1 MPYQELTALD
11 IRKEMV
17 NEYLSNNYTITELS
31 DRYGLARKTIYKCLE
46 RYHSQGE
53 EGLAERSHAPFNH
66 PNATDE
72 EIVQTILEMKMKRM
86 KWGPKKILAR
96 LKLDQPETHWPADST
111 GSEILKKYGLVD
123 TKKYCRRTPP
133 YTAPFLGCDMPNMT
147 WSADYK
153 GQFRMG
159 NGRLCY
165 PLTISDNYSRYLLDC
180 QGLSHPRLEQ
190 TKPRFEWVFR
200 NYGLPQAIRTDNGFP
215 FASTGLGGL
224 SRLSVWLI
232 QLGIK
237 PERILSGCPEQNGRH
252 ERMHKTLKEA
262 VASPPKKNMVEQQ
275 KAFNYFKDEYNY
287 ERPHE
292 ALDLNPPAS
301 VYQRSSRTF
310 PAKIPAVDYDSNTTI
325 RFVHTN
331 GEIKWK
337 GNKIYL
343 SETLIGQYVALTP
356 VDNHLWRVNYSF
368 YPLGFLDEVVMRMRK
383 Y

>member
-1 MPYQELTALD
+1 MPYKELTAMD
-11 IRKEMV
+11 IRKEMIK
-17 NEYLSNNYTITELS
+17 EYLSKDYSITELS
-31 DRYGLARKTIYKCLE
+31 QRHGIARKTIYKWLD
-46 RYHSQGE
+46 RYQCQGE
-53 EGLAERSHAPFNH
+53 EGLAERSHAPFTH
-66 PNATDE
+66 PNATAAE
-72 EIVQTILEMKMKRM
+72 LVQTILEMKMKRM

-111 GSEILKKYGLVD
+111 GSEILKRYGLVAI
-123 TKKYCRRTPP
+123 KKYRRHTPP
-133 YTAPFLGCDMPNMT
+133 YTAPFLECAAPNIT

-180 QGLSHPRLEQ
+180 QGLAHPRFDQ

-200 NYGLPQAIRTDNGFP
+200 NYGLPQAIRTDNGSP

-262 VASPPKKNMVEQQ
+262 VASPPKQNMVEQQ
-275 KAFNYFKDEYNY
+275 KAFNNFKAEYNN

-292 ALDLNPPAS
+292 SLDQKPPAA
-301 VYQRSSRTF
+301 VYHPSSRPF
-310 PAKIPAVDYDSNTTI
+310 PGKLPAVDYGSDVTV

-337 GNKIYL
+337 GDKIYL
-343 SETLIGQYVALTP
+343 SETLIGQYVALNQ
-356 VDNHLWRVNYSF
+356 VDNHLWRINYSF
-368 YPLGFLDEVVMRMRK
+368 YPLGLLDEVVMKMRR

>member
-1 MPYQELTALD
+1 
-11 IRKEMV
+11 
-17 NEYLSNNYTITELS
+17 
-31 DRYGLARKTIYKCLE
+31 
-46 RYHSQGE
+46 
-53 EGLAERSHAPFNH
+53 
-66 PNATDE
+66 
-72 EIVQTILEMKMKRM
+72 
-86 KWGPKKILAR
+86 
-96 LKLDQPETHWPADST
+96 
-111 GSEILKKYGLVD
+111 
-123 TKKYCRRTPP
+123 
-133 YTAPFLGCDMPNMT
+133 
-147 WSADYK
+147 
-153 GQFRMG
+153 MG

-165 PLTISDNYSRYLLDC
+165 PLTISDNYSRYLLEC
-180 QGLSHPRLEQ
+180 HGLTHPKLEQ
-190 TKPRFEWVFR
+190 TKPRFERAFR
-200 NYGLPQAIRTDNGFP
+200 NCGLPQAIRTDNGFP

-262 VASPPKKNMVEQQ
+262 VASPPKKNMMEQQ
-275 KAFNYFKDEYNY
+275 QAFNYFIDEYNN

-292 ALDLNPPAS
+292 ALELKPPAS
-301 VYQRSSRTF
+301 VYKLSSRPF
-310 PAKIPAVDYDSNTTI
+310 PAKIPEVDYDSNTTV

-343 SETLIGQYVALTP
+343 SDILIGQYVALTP

-368 YPLGFLDEVVMRMRK
+368 YPLGFLDEVVMRLRR

>member
-1 MPYQELTALD
+1 MPYKELTALD

-17 NEYLSNNYTITELS
+17 NEYFNDDYTATELS
-31 DRYGLARKTIYKCLE
+31 DRYGLARKTIYKWIK
-46 RYHSQGE
+46 RYRSQGE
-53 EGLAERSHAPFNH
+53 EGLAERSHAPFSH

-86 KWGPKKILAR
+86 KWGPKKILTR
-96 LKLDQPETHWPADST
+96 LKLDQPETRWPADST
-111 GSEILKKYGLVD
+111 GSEILKRYGLVG
-123 TKKYCRRTPP
+123 TKKYRRRTPP

-165 PLTISDNYSRYLLDC
+165 PLTISDNYSRFLLDC
-180 QGLSHPRLEQ
+180 QGLAHPKLEQ
-190 TKPRFEWVFR
+190 TKPHFEWTFR

-224 SRLSVWLI
+224 SRLSVWFI

-262 VASPPKKNMVEQQ
+262 VASPPKKNMAEQQ

-292 ALDLNPPAS
+292 ALDQNPPAS
-301 VYQRSSRTF
+301 VYQPSSRPF

-337 GNKIYL
+337 GDKIYL
-343 SETLIGQYVALTP
+343 SEALIGQYVALTP
-356 VDNHLWRVNYSF
+356 VDNHL
-368 YPLGFLDEVVMRMRK
+368 
-383 Y
+383 

>member
-1 MPYQELTALD
+1 MPYKELTALD
-11 IRKEMV
+11 IRKEMIK
-17 NEYLSNNYTITELS
+17 EYLSKDYNITELS
-31 DRYGLARKTIYKCLE
+31 QRHGIARKTIYKWLD
-46 RYHSQGE
+46 RYQCQGE

-66 PNATDE
+66 PNATAAE
-72 EIVQTILEMKMKRM
+72 LVQTILEMKMKRM

-96 LKLDQPETHWPADST
+96 LKLNQPETHWPADST
-111 GSEILKKYGLVD
+111 GSEILKRYGLVSS
-123 TKKYCRRTPP
+123 KKYRRHTPP

-153 GQFRMG
+153 GQFRLG

-180 QGLSHPRLEQ
+180 YGLAHPRFDQ
-190 TKPRFEWVFR
+190 TKPRFEWAFR
-200 NYGLPQAIRTDNGFP
+200 NYGLPQAIRTDNGSP

-237 PERILSGCPEQNGRH
+237 PERIFSGCPEQNGRH

-262 VASPPKKNMVEQQ
+262 VASPPKQNMVEQQ
-275 KAFNYFKDEYNY
+275 KAFNQFRAEYND

-292 ALDLNPPAS
+292 ALDQKPPAS
-301 VYQRSSRTF
+301 VYQPSPRTF
-310 PAKIPAVDYDSNTTI
+310 PKKIPAVDYDSSATV
-325 RFVHTN
+325 RFVRTN

-343 SETLIGQYVALTP
+343 STALIGQYVALTQT
-356 VDNHLWRVNYSF
+356 DNYLWKVNYSF
-368 YPLGFLDEVVMRMRK
+368 YPLGFLDEVTMRMRK